1 MIDKRLSSLTT
12 SDSSAP
18 SSEEN
23 TPKSKGGDKKPSVF
37 AAANRK
43 IIDANGG
50 KFTQSVQSLN
60 RTSIQLEK
68 PEDTMTPKASR
79 KKGNLYKLTIMQN
92 ASKFSLDQNQPQTA
106 TNLRSNSFKSEL
118 EAKLEEEAKLS
129 EPKSALIK
137 VSSQNTF
144 MDRPKAEPTFSIKN
158 YVFGPKV
165 DDKLMKK
172 HLQLILRGLNYS
184 IKLLKPPP
192 LSYVQ
197 SRQIM
202 LKELKSIIFCERYI
216 A

>member
-1 MIDKRLSSLTT
+1 VIDKRLSSITT

-23 TPKSKGGDKKPSVF
+23 TPKSKSGDKKPSTF
-37 AAANRK
+37 SAAKRK
-43 IIDANGG
+43 IIDADS
-50 KFTQSVQSLN
+50 KLSQSTQNIN

-68 PEDTMTPKASR
+68 PEDTMTPKAAR

-92 ASKFSLDQNQPQTA
+92 ASKFSLDTQQPQTA

-118 EAKLEEEAKLS
+118 EAKLEEEAKLQ
-129 EPKSALIK
+129 EPKSAYLSK
-137 VSSQNTF
+137 VSSQASF
-144 MDRPKAEPTFSIKN
+144 ADRPKAEPTFSIKN

-165 DDKLMKK
+165 DEKVMKK

-184 IKLLKPPP
+184 VKLLKPPP

-202 LKELKSIIFCERYI
+202 LKELKSNETL
-216 A
+216 